1 MRISFIL
8 SSLRLSGGV
17 QVIVEYANRLAQRGH
32 QIALV
37 MPRGTVDADILSEL
51 DSRVEVRQSRVALGT
66 QPSLAGL
73 LRLTWSMARTVPP
86 SDVVISTHTPTT
98 AVGWLACGVWRR
110 GRPVWLFQDY
120 EEMFENRPYE
130 AWLMRHALR
139 WHECALV
146 VSEDSRRELSA
157 YHKDQIVVVGEGL
170 SHPEIFCP
178 ASANACS
185 RPLNQRTILFLGDMR
200 PRKGLAEFLK
210 AASLVYEHL
219 KDIRLLI
226 ISKDKAQ
233 IECTVPFEYVHRPT
247 RSELADLY
255 RACDLFVS
263 ASWREGFGI
272 PPLEA
277 MACAAPVV
285 LTDSGGVREYARHEE
300 NCLMVSPRDP
310 VALANAMLRV
320 LTEPDLAER
329 LRRNG
334 PPTAA
339 RFTWERAADRFER
352 ALNDLYLFPRT

>member
-51 DSRVEVRQSRVALGT
+51 NSHVEVRQSRGALGT
-66 QPSLAGL
+66 QPGLVGL

-130 AWLMRHALR
+130 TWLMRHALR

-146 VSEDSRRELSA
+146 VSEDSRCELSA
-157 YHKDQIVVVGEGL
+157 YHEGQVVVVGEGL

-178 ASANACS
+178 APAPVRS

-210 AASLVYEHL
+210 AASLAYEHL

-226 ISKDKAQ
+226 ISKERGQ
-233 IECTVPFEYVHRPT
+233 VECTVPFEYIHRPT

-255 RACDLFVS
+255 RVCDLFVS

-300 NCLMVSPRDP
+300 NCLMVPPRDP
-310 VALANAMLRV
+310 IALANAMLRV

-329 LRRNG
+329 LRCNG

-339 RFTWERAADRFER
+339 HFTWEHAVDRFER
-352 ALNDLYLFPRT
+352 ALNNLFPET

>member
-37 MPRGTVDADILSEL
+37 MPQDTVDADLLSEL
-51 DSRVEVRQSRVALGT
+51 DSRVEARQSRVVLGT

-73 LRLTWSMARTVPP
+73 LRLTWSMARTVPR

-98 AVGWLACGVWRR
+98 AVGWLTCKVLRR

-120 EEMFENRPYE
+120 KEMFENRPYE
-130 AWLMRHALR
+130 AWLMRHALS

-157 YHKDQIVVVGEGL
+157 YRGGRVVVVGEGL
-170 SHPEIFCP
+170 SHPEIFCSAP
-178 ASANACS
+178 ADAGS

-210 AASLVYEHL
+210 AASLVYEHW

-226 ISKDKAQ
+226 VSKERSQ
-233 IECTVPFEYVHRPT
+233 IESTVPFEYVHRPT

-255 RACDLFVS
+255 RTCDLFVS
-263 ASWREGFGI
+263 ASWREGFGV

-285 LTDSGGVREYARHEE
+285 LTGSGGVREYARHEE
-300 NCLMVSPRDP
+300 NCLMVPPRDP

-320 LTEPDLAER
+320 LTEPQVAER

-339 RFTWERAADRFER
+339 RFTWEHAVDRFEH
-352 ALNDLYLFPRT
+352 ALNNLFPQT